1 MEKTV
6 YNYFC
11 LIFAL
16 SWEIFLKQVL
26 LPRSFRSSKTWF
38 WTNQNYQLTIY
49 NFLHLLLL
57 NTEMKSR
64 HMAPKATKIRVVY
77 NSFSNRDVA
86 LHFSH
91 WVRYTRQI
99 VYINPWCH
107 QLIEQ
112 YPQLTV
118 FKCRLCTKEWYI
130 VCPN

>member
-6 YNYFC
+6 YNYFY

-38 WTNQNYQLTIY
+38 WSNQNYQLTIH

-64 HMAPKATKIRVVY
+64 HRWRQRLPKLELCTIAFQTGT
-77 NSFSNRDVA
+77 SS
-86 LHFSH
+86 HFSH